1 MNIDLKHIAKLAR
14 LKLDEDQLPKFQSE
28 MEKIVAMV
36 ENLPDINEE
45 LTLDAGNPMTLR
57 EDIAVSNKFR
67 REDLMK
73 NAPQVQAGCLVVPKT
88 VE

>member
-14 LKLDEDQLPKFQSE
+14 LKLEDNELPQFQSE

-36 ENLPDINEE
+36 ENLPDIEEE
-45 LTLDAGNPMTLR
+45 LTLDAACPMTLR
-57 EDIAVSNKFR
+57 ADVAVTGKFR
-67 REDLMK
+67 RDELMR